1 MKNLTIIGALAL
13 LTAPAKAT
21 DYMDCNVSSVTSAI
35 KNLVVIAEPC
45 NQVPE
50 MSAGAGVAAIAL
62 LVGVAAIIRERTK
75 RK

>member
-1 MKNLTIIGALAL
+1 MTKFILAGALAL
-13 LTAPAKAT
+13 TSTAALAGVPL
-21 DYMDCNVSSVTSAI
+21 DV
-35 KNLVVIAEPC
+35 
-45 NQVPE
+45 VPE

>member
-1 MKNLTIIGALAL
+1 MTKYYLAGALAL
-13 LTAPAKAT
+13 I
-21 DYMDCNVSSVTSAI
+21 STSAMAG
-35 KNLVVIAEPC
+35 KLAD
-45 NQVPE
+45 VPE